1 MSQSKTGDCDQATD
15 SPPRSNEPAEPIA
28 KDKEQTQESLPT
40 HSAGGTT
47 TPEKTEAES
56 VKPDTDTTGN
66 CARPVVHQED
76 DSESLCEQDTTEE
89 EEMGRSKKK
98 GKGGAESKKLLPAE
112 SVKFPSTL
120 EGFGYFFDKGN
131 VH

>member
-28 KDKEQTQESLPT
+28 KDKGQTQESSPA
-40 HSAGGTT
+40 HSVEETT
-47 TPEKTEAES
+47 APEETEAEG

-66 CARPVVHQED
+66 CARQGVREEG

-98 GKGGAESKKLLPAE
+98 GKGGAEGKRLLAAE
-112 SVKFPSTL
+112 SVKFPNTL